1 MPPPRPCWPA
11 LSPMCLRE
19 VGYPPHLA
27 GLALWEDWRGSYL
40 YSELIP
46 SVTERSTLIVKEFSF
61 PQTAPTDDVFSTG
74 TGLERVEIVGPEL
87 ELPLARSGGFGR
99 STPLQ
104 KQETKGDRRG
114 LTRRR
119 SDA

>member
-11 LSPMCLRE
+11 LSLMRLRE

-27 GLALWEDWRGSYL
+27 GLASWEDWRDSCL

-46 SVTERSTLIVKEFSF
+46 LVTERSSLIVKELLSRRKCQMMM
-61 PQTAPTDDVFSTG
+61 PFSTE
-74 TGLERVEIVGPEL
+74 TGLERVEIVGPVRWLWTLDSSAKTRNKE
-87 ELPLARSGGFGR
+87 
-99 STPLQ
+99 
-104 KQETKGDRRG
+104 DRRG
-114 LTRRR
+114 LARCL